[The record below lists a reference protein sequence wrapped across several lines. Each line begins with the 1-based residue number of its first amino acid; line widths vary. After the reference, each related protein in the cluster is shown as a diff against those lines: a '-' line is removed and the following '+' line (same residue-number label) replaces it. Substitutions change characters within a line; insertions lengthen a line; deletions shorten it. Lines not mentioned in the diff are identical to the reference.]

1 MPRASINSF
10 TTTFPSFY
18 NHETLFATSNR
29 GLIYGIKWIKKFA
42 TSFDKHTT
50 FERFY
55 LLFTSTLYGITLS
68 KVNSLTTIDAR
79 VRQKL
84 IDGSDEEFGM
94 TDEEEILGHEDDE
107 EVEDEHTGRDEAI
120 NTENMEDHGETN
132 CTVENDMNLD
142 TMNENMD
149 YVDENFAEDDDDI
162 NLHVLDELMELM
174 ENDDI
179 EEQYY
184 DGDNEES
191 DYDTDTDENDDDL
204 NETIVKGKTAEKN
217 KSGLE

>member
-1 MPRASINSF
+1 MTYENAIENIIYNYRCIIILYHYNLYACMIINNNGIIIMLRWIIMAGRLN
-10 TTTFPSFY
+10 TTTVLALVMS
-18 NHETLFATSNR
+18 
-29 GLIYGIKWIKKFA
+29 
-42 TSFDKHTT
+42 
-50 FERFY
+50 
-55 LLFTSTLYGITLS
+55 
-68 KVNSLTTIDAR
+68 DASGDSED
-79 VRQKL
+79 VC
-84 IDGSDEEFGM
+84 DGSDEEFGM
-94 TDEEEILGHEDDE
+94 TDKEEILGHEDDE

-120 NTENMEDHGETN
+120 NTENMEDDGETN